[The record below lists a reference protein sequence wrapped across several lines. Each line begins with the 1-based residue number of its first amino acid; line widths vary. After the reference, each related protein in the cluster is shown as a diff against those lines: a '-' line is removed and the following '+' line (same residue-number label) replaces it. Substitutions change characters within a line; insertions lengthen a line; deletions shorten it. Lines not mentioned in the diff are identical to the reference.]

1 VSAGRGPLD
10 LSDLPVVD
18 GHVHP
23 LLPDPWAV
31 SPERFLDVFT
41 EGRPETMAA
50 HVRHTGYFSRA
61 MRELGQWLGTP
72 PTVEAI
78 LERRLAV
85 GPGLV
90 RRAVAE
96 ARIAALLVDTGY
108 PPVGMPLADV
118 GQLLSCAVHEVF
130 RVETCAE
137 TLLARA
143 LDYEEFLGAFNEA
156 LRKAARRCVAF
167 KSIIAYRTGLAIR
180 PWPPAEARAA
190 YTGALARRAAGGS
203 PRLSDKALLD
213 TLFFA
218 ALEAATETRRP
229 LQIHAGWG
237 DPDIDLPTAN
247 PVLLRPVVEDA
258 RWGATR
264 LVLLHQAYPYVREA
278 AFMSAVWP
286 QVHVDLSLAIPFLG
300 PGALG
305 PLIDLLS
312 LAPATKL
319 MYGSDVHSLPEL
331 VALSARWGRAVL
343 AEALEW
349 LIARGG
355 TTREEARESGRRI
368 LADNARALYRLEAG
382 PP

>member
-90 RRAVAE
+90 RRVVAE

-143 LDYEEFLGAFNEA
+143 LDYEEFLGAFN
-156 LRKAARRCVAF
+156 
-167 KSIIAYRTGLAIR
+167 
-180 PWPPAEARAA
+180 
-190 YTGALARRAAGGS
+190 
-203 PRLSDKALLD
+203 
-213 TLFFA
+213 
-218 ALEAATETRRP
+218 
-229 LQIHAGWG
+229 
-237 DPDIDLPTAN
+237 
-247 PVLLRPVVEDA
+247 
-258 RWGATR
+258 
-264 LVLLHQAYPYVREA
+264 
-278 AFMSAVWP
+278 
-286 QVHVDLSLAIPFLG
+286 
-300 PGALG
+300 
-305 PLIDLLS
+305 
-312 LAPATKL
+312 
-319 MYGSDVHSLPEL
+319 
-331 VALSARWGRAVL
+331 
-343 AEALEW
+343 
-349 LIARGG
+349 
-355 TTREEARESGRRI
+355 
-368 LADNARALYRLEAG
+368 
-382 PP
+382 